1 MSPYGVVVAHGHALF
16 RDGLREL
23 LQKIPDVQVVGE
35 VGDGRDLRET
45 LNRLKPGLVVID
57 LHTPAIDGHKA
68 IEQIKKDHP
77 EMKILILSA
86 NREPTYFV
94 LAFKNG
100 ADGYLLNE
108 APTSELVKAVE
119 AVRLGK
125 LYLCPLLS
133 DETSKKW
140 AREPMDGRKPQNGRP
155 PLTQLRQLILQW
167 IAEGRTS
174 GEIAGFLGTSER
186 TIEHHRY
193 FIKKKLELKST
204 ADLVRYAVEKGIV

>member
-1 MSPYGVVVAHGHALF
+1 MSPYGVLVAHGHALF

-23 LQKIPDVQVVGE
+23 LQKIPDVKVVGE
-35 VGDGRDLRET
+35 VGDGRELKEA
-45 LNRLKPGLVVID
+45 LNRLTPDLVIID
-57 LHTPAIDGHKA
+57 LRTPAIEGPKA

-77 EMKILILSA
+77 ETKILILSA
-86 NREPTYFV
+86 NREPTYFA
-94 LAFKNG
+94 LAFKKG
-100 ADGYLLNE
+100 ADGYLLDV
-108 APTSELVKAVE
+108 APSSELVKAVE
-119 AVRLGK
+119 TVRLGN
-125 LYLCPLLS
+125 LYLCPILTE
-133 DETSKKW
+133 DTSKKW
-140 AREPMDGRKPQNGRP
+140 VREIMEGKKSRNGRP

-186 TIEHHRY
+186 TIEHHRF